1 MRRRQLAFPFAFSGF
16 GPGPL
21 KRKGFRSVRAGVR
34 SGFDRRRHPALDAPA
49 AVNAI
54 GLFSLG
60 HSAAYRSHVADG
72 RTIGVDVGGTK
83 IAAGVIDREGRDRPP
98 AGAAD
103 ADRVPGGSARRAW
116 TRRSRSCAT
125 TTWSRSA
132 SGFPSTIDQRSG
144 RAISSVHIPL
154 ADLDFRDR
162 MRERFSLP
170 VGIDNDANAAT
181 LAEWQIGAG
190 RGTRYMV
197 MLTLGTGV
205 GGGLVLDGKMY
216 RGAVGAAAELGHM
229 VLSYG
234 GEPCGGTC
242 EGHGHFEQFASGR
255 AADRRR
261 EGDPGRGRRRRA
273 SSSRRRGRAT
283 TPRSRPCTRSA
294 AGWAPAS
301 ARLVNVFDPEVVV
314 LGGGFS
320 SALDLLLD
328 SAREVVPRRPC
339 HRGERPR
346 GSSRPSSEG
355 TPG

>member
-1 MRRRQLAFPFAFSGF
+1 
-16 GPGPL
+16 
-21 KRKGFRSVRAGVR
+21 
-34 SGFDRRRHPALDAPA
+34 
-49 AVNAI
+49 
-54 GLFSLG
+54 
-60 HSAAYRSHVADG
+60 VADA

-83 IAAGVIDREGRDRPP
+83 IAAGIVDREGGIGPRLERPTPTVSQEELLAALDEMVEELRDESVV
-98 AGAAD
+98 AI
-103 ADRVPGGSARRAW
+103 
-116 TRRSRSCAT
+116 
-125 TTWSRSA
+125 
-132 SGFPSTIDQRSG
+132 GFGLPSTIDQLSG

-154 ADLDFRDR
+154 AALDFRDR
-162 MRERFSLP
+162 MNARFSLP

-190 RGTRYMV
+190 RGTRFMV

-255 AADRRR
+255 AADRAARETLGEPATARELVAAAR
-261 EGDPGRGRRRRA
+261 EGHGPALEAMHEIGRRL
-273 SSSRRRGRAT
+273 G
-283 TPRSRPCTRSA
+283 
-294 AGWAPAS
+294 AGIGT
-301 ARLVNVFDPEVVV
+301 LINVFDPEVVV

-328 SAREVVPRRPC
+328 SAREVVAQEALP
-339 HRGERPR
+339 
-346 GSSRPSSEG
+346 
-355 TPG
+355 PGRTSVRIVPAELGGDAGLIGAGLVGFEALDG

>member
-1 MRRRQLAFPFAFSGF
+1 M
-16 GPGPL
+16 
-21 KRKGFRSVRAGVR
+21 
-34 SGFDRRRHPALDAPA
+34 
-49 AVNAI
+49 
-54 GLFSLG
+54 
-60 HSAAYRSHVADG
+60 ADE

-83 IAAGVIDREGRDRPP
+83 IAAGVVDREGRIGPRLERPTP
-98 AGAAD
+98 TASQEDVLAALD
-103 ADRVPGGSARRAW
+103 ELVEELRGDGVVAI
-116 TRRSRSCAT
+116 
-125 TTWSRSA
+125 
-132 SGFPSTIDQRSG
+132 GFGLPSTIDQQSG

-229 VLSYG
+229 VLMYG

-255 AADRRR
+255 AADRAAR
-261 EGDPGRGRRRRA
+261 EILGE
-273 SSSRRRGRAT
+273 T
-283 TPRSRPCTRSA
+283 
-294 AGWAPAS
+294 AS
-301 ARLVNVFDPEVVV
+301 ARELVTAAREGNVSALEAMHEIGRRLGAGIGTLVNVFDPELVV

-328 SAREVVPRRPC
+328 SAREVVAHEALP
-339 HRGERPR
+339 
-346 GSSRPSSEG
+346 
-355 TPG
+355 PGRTSARIVPAELGGDAGLIGAGLVGFEALDG

>member
-1 MRRRQLAFPFAFSGF
+1 MA
-16 GPGPL
+16 
-21 KRKGFRSVRAGVR
+21 
-34 SGFDRRRHPALDAPA
+34 DA
-49 AVNAI
+49 
-54 GLFSLG
+54 
-60 HSAAYRSHVADG
+60 

-83 IAAGVIDREGRDRPP
+83 IAAGIVDREGGIGPRLERPTPTVSQEELLAALDEMVEELRDESVV
-98 AGAAD
+98 AI
-103 ADRVPGGSARRAW
+103 
-116 TRRSRSCAT
+116 
-125 TTWSRSA
+125 
-132 SGFPSTIDQRSG
+132 GFGLPSTIDQLSG

-154 ADLDFRDR
+154 AALDFRDR
-162 MRERFSLP
+162 MNARFSLP

-190 RGTRYMV
+190 RGTRFMV

-255 AADRRR
+255 AADRAARETLGEPATARELVAAAR
-261 EGDPGRGRRRRA
+261 EGHGPALEAMHEIGRRL
-273 SSSRRRGRAT
+273 G
-283 TPRSRPCTRSA
+283 
-294 AGWAPAS
+294 AGIGT
-301 ARLVNVFDPEVVV
+301 LINVFDPEVVV

-328 SAREVVPRRPC
+328 SAREVVAQEALP
-339 HRGERPR
+339 
-346 GSSRPSSEG
+346 
-355 TPG
+355 PGRTSVRIVPAELGGDAGLIGAGLVGFEALDG

>member
-1 MRRRQLAFPFAFSGF
+1 
-16 GPGPL
+16 
-21 KRKGFRSVRAGVR
+21 
-34 SGFDRRRHPALDAPA
+34 
-49 AVNAI
+49 
-54 GLFSLG
+54 
-60 HSAAYRSHVADG
+60 VADA

-83 IAAGVIDREGRDRPP
+83 IAAGVVDREGGIGPRLERPTPTVSQEELLAALDEMVEELRDESVV
-98 AGAAD
+98 AI
-103 ADRVPGGSARRAW
+103 
-116 TRRSRSCAT
+116 
-125 TTWSRSA
+125 
-132 SGFPSTIDQRSG
+132 GFGLPSTIDQLSG

-154 ADLDFRDR
+154 AALDFRDR
-162 MRERFSLP
+162 MNARFSLP

-190 RGTRYMV
+190 RGTRFMV

-255 AADRRR
+255 AADRAARETLGEPATARELVAAAR
-261 EGDPGRGRRRRA
+261 EGHGPALEAMHEIGRRL
-273 SSSRRRGRAT
+273 G
-283 TPRSRPCTRSA
+283 
-294 AGWAPAS
+294 AGIGT
-301 ARLVNVFDPEVVV
+301 LINVFDPEVVV

-328 SAREVVPRRPC
+328 SAREVVAQEALP
-339 HRGERPR
+339 
-346 GSSRPSSEG
+346 
-355 TPG
+355 PGRTSVRIVPAELGGDAGLIGAGLVGFEALDG

>member
-1 MRRRQLAFPFAFSGF
+1 MVEELRADGVVAIGF
-16 GPGPL
+16 GL
-21 KRKGFRSVRAGVR
+21 
-34 SGFDRRRHPALDAPA
+34 
-49 AVNAI
+49 
-54 GLFSLG
+54 
-60 HSAAYRSHVADG
+60 
-72 RTIGVDVGGTK
+72 
-83 IAAGVIDREGRDRPP
+83 
-98 AGAAD
+98 
-103 ADRVPGGSARRAW
+103 
-116 TRRSRSCAT
+116 
-125 TTWSRSA
+125 
-132 SGFPSTIDQRSG
+132 PSTIDQRSG

-255 AADRRR
+255 AADRAAREILGEAAGARELVAAAR
-261 EGDPGRGRRRRA
+261 EGNDAALEAMHEIGRRL
-273 SSSRRRGRAT
+273 G
-283 TPRSRPCTRSA
+283 
-294 AGWAPAS
+294 AGIGT
-301 ARLVNVFDPEVVV
+301 LVNVFDPEVVV

-328 SAREVVPRRPC
+328 SAREVVAQEALPPGRTSARIVPAEL
-339 HRGERPR
+339 GGDAGLIGAGLVGFEAL
-346 GSSRPSSEG
+346 EG
-355 TPG
+355 

>member
-1 MRRRQLAFPFAFSGF
+1 
-16 GPGPL
+16 
-21 KRKGFRSVRAGVR
+21 
-34 SGFDRRRHPALDAPA
+34 
-49 AVNAI
+49 
-54 GLFSLG
+54 
-60 HSAAYRSHVADG
+60 VADE

-83 IAAGVIDREGRDRPP
+83 IAAGVVDREGGIGPRLERPTP
-98 AGAAD
+98 TGSQEDLLAGLDEMVEELRGEEVVAI
-103 ADRVPGGSARRAW
+103 
-116 TRRSRSCAT
+116 
-125 TTWSRSA
+125 
-132 SGFPSTIDQRSG
+132 GFGLPSTIDQRSG

-162 MRERFSLP
+162 MRARFSLP

-234 GEPCGGTC
+234 GDPCGGTC

-255 AADRRR
+255 AADRAAAEILGEAAGARELVAAAR
-261 EGDPGRGRRRRA
+261 EGNDAALEAMHEIGRRL
-273 SSSRRRGRAT
+273 G
-283 TPRSRPCTRSA
+283 
-294 AGWAPAS
+294 AGIGS
-301 ARLVNVFDPEVVV
+301 LVNVFDPEVVV

-328 SAREVVPRRPC
+328 SAREVVSQEALP
-339 HRGERPR
+339 
-346 GSSRPSSEG
+346 
-355 TPG
+355 PGRTSARIVPAELGGDAGMIGAGLVGFEALGG

>member
-1 MRRRQLAFPFAFSGF
+1 MA
-16 GPGPL
+16 
-21 KRKGFRSVRAGVR
+21 
-34 SGFDRRRHPALDAPA
+34 DA
-49 AVNAI
+49 
-54 GLFSLG
+54 
-60 HSAAYRSHVADG
+60 

-83 IAAGVIDREGRDRPP
+83 IAAGIVDREGGIGPRLERPTP
-98 AGAAD
+98 TVSQEELLAALD
-103 ADRVPGGSARRAW
+103 EMVEELRVESVVAI
-116 TRRSRSCAT
+116 
-125 TTWSRSA
+125 
-132 SGFPSTIDQRSG
+132 GFGLPSTIDQLSG

-154 ADLDFRDR
+154 AALDFRDR
-162 MRERFSLP
+162 MNARFSLP

-190 RGTRYMV
+190 RGTRFMV

-255 AADRRR
+255 AADRAARETLGEPATARELVAAAR
-261 EGDPGRGRRRRA
+261 EGHGPALEAMHEIGRRL
-273 SSSRRRGRAT
+273 G
-283 TPRSRPCTRSA
+283 
-294 AGWAPAS
+294 AGIGT
-301 ARLVNVFDPEVVV
+301 LINVFDPEVVV

-328 SAREVVPRRPC
+328 SAREVVAQEALP
-339 HRGERPR
+339 
-346 GSSRPSSEG
+346 
-355 TPG
+355 PGRTSVRIVPAELGGDAGLIGAGLVGFEALDG

>member
-1 MRRRQLAFPFAFSGF
+1 
-16 GPGPL
+16 
-21 KRKGFRSVRAGVR
+21 
-34 SGFDRRRHPALDAPA
+34 
-49 AVNAI
+49 
-54 GLFSLG
+54 
-60 HSAAYRSHVADG
+60 VADE

-83 IAAGVIDREGRDRPP
+83 IAAGVVDREGGIGPRLERPTP
-98 AGAAD
+98 TGSQEDLLAALD
-103 ADRVPGGSARRAW
+103 ETVEELRADGVVAI
-116 TRRSRSCAT
+116 
-125 TTWSRSA
+125 
-132 SGFPSTIDQRSG
+132 GFGLPSTIDQRSG

-154 ADLDFRDR
+154 AALDFRDR
-162 MRERFSLP
+162 MNARFSLP

-190 RGTRYMV
+190 RGTRFMV

-255 AADRRR
+255 AADRAARETLGEPATARELVAAAR
-261 EGDPGRGRRRRA
+261 EGHGPALEAMHEIGRRL
-273 SSSRRRGRAT
+273 G
-283 TPRSRPCTRSA
+283 
-294 AGWAPAS
+294 AGIGT
-301 ARLVNVFDPEVVV
+301 LINVFDPEVVV

-328 SAREVVPRRPC
+328 SAREVVAQEALP
-339 HRGERPR
+339 
-346 GSSRPSSEG
+346 
-355 TPG
+355 PGRTSVRIVPAELGGDAGLIGAGLVGFEALDG